1 MNSRSCIPQ
10 LRTGCGGQE
19 RRANRCAISLGQPH
33 GHHFAAPPPRD
44 RFAVAQGAHGLGWLD
59 PARPG
64 WGGRRPPGPGRHG
77 RAGAAGPQRDEH
89 PTARTCGARATR
101 HGVLDGL
108 IAQGL
113 RTPKFPSADGGAG
126 LDRVLAALWRGVAA
140 QRWAVHEH
148 KNLLAHAPDALHKE
162 VSSRLRRHGKP
173 QLMPGH
179 LGRST
184 QERGHARCSCQPFS
198 RLPVAKGAPAL
209 TWLEGSIIMPGKP
222 FWSSSTTTSK
232 AAALSWIRSH
242 PAAPRRWDA
251 PEA

>member
-64 WGGRRPPGPGRHG
+64 RGGRRPPGPGRHG
-77 RAGAAGPQRDEH
+77 YAGAAGPQRDEH
-89 PTARTCGARATR
+89 PAARTCGARATR

-113 RTPKFPSADGGAG
+113 RTPKFLSTDGGAG
-126 LDRVLAALWRGVAA
+126 LDRVLAALWRGVAWPPSGGPSMNTRTSWPTHPTLCTRRFRPA
-140 QRWAVHEH
+140 TPTWNTSV
-148 KNLLAHAPDALHKE
+148 DAKPPWPVDARTRTRMLFMSAILTPPGRQGRACADMAGRLH
-162 VSSRLRRHGKP
+162 H
-173 QLMPGH
+173 
-179 LGRST
+179 
-184 QERGHARCSCQPFS
+184 HARKT
-198 RLPVAKGAPAL
+198 L
-209 TWLEGSIIMPGKP
+209 LEQFDDNSKSSGVELDQVPPGSAQTLGC
-222 FWSSSTTTSK
+222 
-232 AAALSWIRSH
+232 A
-242 PAAPRRWDA
+242 
-251 PEA
+251 